1 MKIRPLRHEFF
12 LWVILC
18 INCSSDVFNGIF
30 FFWFFDHPSFC
41 LFVCLFLPFE
51 YSRLSSL
58 FAARDISEKRR
69 LRLKN
74 RNSKLM
80 TYKSDSVELS
90 DVTLSR
96 DSPYQA
102 THSSLLS
109 CIIYNWRKGTL
120 QKCMMALLTEKVFGG
135 SWPMDQ

>member
-1 MKIRPLRHEFF
+1 MKFF
-12 LWVILC
+12 LRVVLC
-18 INCSSDVFNGIF
+18 INCFFRRFPRDF
-30 FFWFFDHPSFC
+30 FFGFSTTPVFVC
-41 LFVCLFLPFE
+41 LFVCLFLPCE

-58 FAARDISEKRR
+58 FAARDISQKRR

-90 DVTLSR
+90 DITLSR

-109 CIIYNWRKGTL
+109 CIIYNWRKGSL

-135 SWPMDQ
+135 SCPMDQ